1 MLYDFNM
8 ARPTE
13 LKKREEMLKEMFAE
27 IGEGC
32 YIEPPFYAN
41 FGGTGEIMSL
51 YVRPADFHKGYGR
64 ALFEFV
70 TDRLRESGFSEQ
82 YLWVLEENRRAR
94 AFYEAKG
101 FYANGEKTTHN
112 IGGKELAKVKYIKL

>member
-8 ARPTE
+8 TRPTE

-32 YIEPPFYAN
+32 YIEAPFYAN

-82 YLWVLEENRRAR
+82 YLWGLEENRRAR

-101 FYANGEKTTHN
+101 FYSNGEKTTQN
-112 IGGKELAKVKYIKL
+112 IGGKELAKVKYIKP